1 LITSK
6 KGRVGK
12 KLMQTL
18 SSTVIQRAY
27 TIRKRRWLVVEEK
40 GISLKTLSENIIL
53 KKFKNYPRNNLQPR
67 QAPQKVWTRFLIPI
81 IN

>member
-12 KLMQTL
+12 KLKQTL

-27 TIRKRRWLVVEEK
+27 TIRKRRWHVVEEK
-40 GISLKTLSENIIL
+40 RISLKPYRKI
-53 KKFKNYPRNNLQPR
+53 
-67 QAPQKVWTRFLIPI
+67 
-81 IN
+81 